1 MSVPV
6 AKAYV
11 TKDNRIISI
20 LDGLEEDIKC
30 KLILTESGV
39 QKSGRC
45 TKQNRLDFLD
55 CAQELSRQLNHGCSG
70 QDVENWINLAT
81 ERENN

>member
-55 CAQELSRQLNHGCSG
+55 CAQELSCQLNHGCSD
-70 QDVENWINLAT
+70 QDIVAWIKDAI
-81 ERENN
+81 EREND